1 MYSSHLHYLPAQIL
15 LYLLAGGFV
24 LVLLALLEIGILN
37 SAYRRL
43 GLPPRVA
50 MLVLLASLVG
60 SYLNIPVARLPEAH
74 VVARAFV
81 DAFGMPYLVPQVVD
95 WPGTIVAVNVGGA
108 LIPALL
114 SIYLVVSDRLYFEAA
129 VATAIVAVVVHQLA
143 TPIPGVGIA
152 VSWFWPPIVAAAAAL
167 ILSRRNAA
175 PLAYVAGSIG
185 VLVGAD
191 LTNLDKLQSLGAP
204 VASIGGAGTFDGVVR
219 AGGAAVLLSG
229 RGQRRAASGAPL

>member
-1 MYSSHLHYLPAQIL
+1 MYSNHLHYLPAQIL
-15 LYLLAGGFV
+15 LYLLAGGLLLV
-24 LVLLALLEIGILN
+24 LVTLLEIGILN

-43 GLPPRVA
+43 GLPPRAA

-114 SIYLVVSDRLYFEAA
+114 SIYLVVSEPPLFRGGGRDGDRGGRRAPSCDADPRRRHFGADRSGRRSSRRSRRSSCRA
-129 VATAIVAVVVHQLA
+129 A
-143 TPIPGVGIA
+143 TP
-152 VSWFWPPIVAAAAAL
+152 
-167 ILSRRNAA
+167 RRSPMSPARSA
-175 PLAYVAGSIG
+175 C
-185 VLVGAD
+185 
-191 LTNLDKLQSLGAP
+191 
-204 VASIGGAGTFDGVVR
+204 
-219 AGGAAVLLSG
+219 
-229 RGQRRAASGAPL
+229 

>member
-1 MYSSHLHYLPAQIL
+1 MYSNHLHYLPAQLL
-15 LYLLAGGFV
+15 LYLLLGGFV

-60 SYLNIPVARLPEAH
+60 SYLNIPVARLPQAR

-95 WPGTIVAVNVGGA
+95 WPGTIVAINVGGA

-143 TPIPGVGIA
+143 TPIAGVGIS
-152 VSWFWPPIVAAAAAL
+152 VPLFWPPILAAVVAL
-167 ILSRRNAA
+167 ILSRRYAA
-175 PLAYVAGSIG
+175 PLAYVGGSIG
-185 VLVGAD
+185 VLIGAD
-191 LTNLDKLQSLGAP
+191 LANLDKLQTLGAP
-204 VASIGGAGTFDGVVR
+204 VASIGGAGTFDGVFL
-219 AGGAAVLLSG
+219 AGVAAVLLSG
-229 RGQRRAASGAPL
+229 IGGGAPSRRVA

>member
-1 MYSSHLHYLPAQIL
+1 MYSNHLHYLPTQIL
-15 LYLLAGGFV
+15 LYLLAGGLL
-24 LVLLALLEIGILN
+24 LVLLTLLEIGILN

-43 GLPPRVA
+43 GLPPRAA

-81 DAFGMPYLVPQVVD
+81 DAFGMSYLVPQIVD

-129 VATAIVAVVVHQLA
+129 VATAIVAVVVHLA
-143 TPIPGVGIA
+143 CDADP
-152 VSWFWPPIVAAAAAL
+152 
-167 ILSRRNAA
+167 RRRHF
-175 PLAYVAGSIG
+175 
-185 VLVGAD
+185 GAD
-191 LTNLDKLQSLGAP
+191 LLAADPRGGHGAHPVAPLRRAARLCRRLDRRADRRRPYQSRQAAGLGAP
-204 VASIGGAGTFDGVVR
+204 VASIGGAGTFDGVFL
-219 AGGAAVLLSG
+219 AGVAAVLLSG
-229 RGQRRAASGAPL
+229 IGQRRAQSGAPP